1 MCSITKETW
10 ERCGIKTIDFYN
22 SKKSVRKFRLKM
34 GVIQNKLDHANVT
47 ELRKKELKGI
57 YGKKKRRCY
66 KARKR
71 KV

>member
-1 MCSITKETW
+1 
-10 ERCGIKTIDFYN
+10 
-22 SKKSVRKFRLKM
+22 M